1 MVLVYLHTYTNPLF
15 CRMIRKKNKPF
26 EIGDRIIER
35 IPNGKKKRIGEILFV
50 QEGAKNRKLEL
61 LQLNTHDL
69 SPLRKG
75 NLELKFFRLSEDRC
89 KRLNEWKYLKKPTFQ
104 IGDIIKYSKNA
115 RIRYGRIICFLNPD
129 GLYSDS
135 NEKGYNGKDLIE
147 CVEIKGKIGLPRKL
161 DSSGEVSRFVIG
173 PGHAK
178 ICEISPM
185 DDMGGVRFKT

>member
-1 MVLVYLHTYTNPLF
+1 MLVYLRTYINPLF

-50 QEGAKNRKLEL
+50 QEGKKNRKLEL
-61 LQLNTHDL
+61 LQLSTHDL

-75 NLELKFFRLSEDRC
+75 NLELKFFRLPEDRC
-89 KRLNEWKYLKKPTFQ
+89 KRLNEWKYLKKQTFQ
-104 IGDIIKYSKNA
+104 IGDIIRQSRNG
-115 RIRYGRIICFLNPD
+115 RVRYGRILCFLHPD

-147 CVEIKGKIGLPRKL
+147 CVEIKGKSGLPRKL

-173 PGHAK
+173 PEHTK
-178 ICEISPM
+178 ICEVLPM
-185 DDMGGVRFKT
+185 DDQGGMRLKN